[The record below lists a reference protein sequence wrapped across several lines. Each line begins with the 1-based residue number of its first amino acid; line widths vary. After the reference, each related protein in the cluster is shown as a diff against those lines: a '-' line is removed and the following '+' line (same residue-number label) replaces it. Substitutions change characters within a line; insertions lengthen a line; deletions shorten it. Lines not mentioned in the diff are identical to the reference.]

1 MFKNMKQL
9 KKLNLSFTKANR
21 QVIDTLV
28 DNCKRVEHL
37 NFENCPCI
45 DDNCIEYL
53 CNDPHISQHL
63 KYLNLHN
70 VPLISDQSIEI
81 CLLKC
86 SNLKF
91 LNTHGMIQKL
101 TELYNTHLN
110 VDSSQINL
118 DSLELRG
125 FNLEDFFTD
134 SDMVLKEE
142 NMEALSLLCPNLKK
156 IHMYG
161 IGPPKN
167 IFDYLNNFNNLT
179 YLIVSNPSGAISF
192 KFGDSLIDLLRSRI
206 GQQLKYLHLV
216 SFHDV
221 NLRSIAKYCKNLNIL
236 NIEFIGYYQPV
247 IDKKIFDPIQP
258 PQNLKK
264 ISISNSNLKHD
275 QINMNMDLFA
285 KDLKLLM
292 SNCQISHLNLNGLSE
307 LDDSF
312 LGDLFDQEC
321 LIGHKKL
328 FSTGKLEILELKE
341 LNKISF
347 ELFNEFLLGMD
358 LLKEVHLINCKLINK
373 ADVQRMNQFLREN
386 QYDCKI
392 VWV

>member
-1 MFKNMKQL
+1 
-9 KKLNLSFTKANR
+9 
-21 QVIDTLV
+21 
-28 DNCKRVEHL
+28 
-37 NFENCPCI
+37 
-45 DDNCIEYL
+45 
-53 CNDPHISQHL
+53 
-63 KYLNLHN
+63 
-70 VPLISDQSIEI
+70 
-81 CLLKC
+81 
-86 SNLKF
+86 
-91 LNTHGMIQKL
+91 
-101 TELYNTHLN
+101 
-110 VDSSQINL
+110 
-118 DSLELRG
+118 
-125 FNLEDFFTD
+125 
-134 SDMVLKEE
+134 
-142 NMEALSLLCPNLKK
+142 
-156 IHMYG
+156 
-161 IGPPKN
+161 
-167 IFDYLNNFNNLT
+167 
-179 YLIVSNPSGAISF
+179 
-192 KFGDSLIDLLRSRI
+192 
-206 GQQLKYLHLV
+206 
-216 SFHDV
+216 
-221 NLRSIAKYCKNLNIL
+221 LNIL

-358 LLKEVHLINCKLINK
+358 LLKEVNLINCKLINK